1 MSECG
6 RRERSSPRW
15 RFGLVLSFPHRAGQ
29 DAEQHGHPS
38 RRARPTVVGRAG
50 SEIPRQQDGRGAAD
64 GTSACAC
71 YRETVA
77 GGRHIG
83 VCLLQGDSGRRTA
96 QRRVPAT
103 GRQWPADG
111 TSACACYREKWPADG
126 TTACA
131 CYMATLTG
139 GRHNGVCLLH
149 GDSGSRT
156 ARGSVPA
163 TIVLRRA
170 FIGRAPA

>member
-1 MSECG
+1 MPNNTGPVTPSKTYG
-6 RRERSSPRW
+6 RGTGGVGDP
-15 RFGLVLSFPHRAGQ
+15 
-29 DAEQHGHPS
+29 
-38 RRARPTVVGRAG
+38 RPTRW
-50 SEIPRQQDGRGAAD
+50 EWRAD

-103 GRQWPADG
+103 GRQ
-111 TSACACYREKWPADG
+111 
-126 TTACA
+126 
-131 CYMATLTG
+131 LTG

-149 GDSGSRT
+149 GDTDRRT
-156 ARGSVPA
+156 AQRRVPA
-163 TIVLRRA
+163 TRRQWLA
-170 FIGRAPA
+170 DGTGECACYHRASAGLHQPGAGIIPSSRLVVKLGFLIGSSSLPSSPDRHILY